1 MAEKK
6 IVLTG
11 DRPTGALHIGHYTG
25 SLKRRKEMLD
35 SGQYEMYLLIADLQA
50 LTDNAEEPEKIREN
64 ILEVALDYLG
74 VGIDPNVCRFVMQS
88 QIPALYELP
97 MYYANLVTMARLE
110 RNPTVKTEI
119 ALRNFARDLPVGFMT
134 YPISQAADITAF
146 GAHYVPVGSDQLP
159 MLEQT
164 REIVNSFN
172 RVYRTDVLVLPEA
185 IVPEDE
191 KLSRLVGTDGDA
203 KMSKSAGNSIYI
215 KDAPDVV
222 RQKVM
227 NMFTDPDHLRISDPG
242 KTDGNPVFIYLD
254 IFSTVELFKAHCSD
268 YESLDELK
276 AHYRRGGLGDVY
288 VKKLLNGIMQDVL
301 RPMRERREEYEKDKA
316 AVLGYIKSGTEIALE
331 VTNKILYNV
340 RDAIGI
346 NYFAEGALAKYL

>member
-25 SLKRRKEMLD
+25 SLKQRKEMFD
-35 SGQYEMYLLIADLQA
+35 SGLYEMYLLIADLQA
-50 LTDNAEEPEKIREN
+50 LTDNAENPDKIREN
-64 ILEVALDYLG
+64 LLEVALDYFGL
-74 VGIDPNVCRFVMQS
+74 GIDPEICHFVIQS

-119 ALRNFARDLPVGFMT
+119 ASRNFTRGLPVGFMT

-164 REIVNSFN
+164 REIVHSFN
-172 RVYRTDVLVLPEA
+172 RIYGTDVLVLPEA

-191 KLSRLVGTDGDA
+191 NMARLIGTDGNA
-203 KMSKSAGNSIYI
+203 KMSKSAGNSIYL
-215 KDAPDVV
+215 KDKPDEI

-254 IFSTVELFKAHCSD
+254 TFCTPELFNAHCAGYD
-268 YESLDELK
+268 TLEDLK
-276 AHYRRGGLGDVY
+276 AHYKRGGLGDVF
-288 VKKLLNGIMQDVL
+288 VKKLLNEVMQDVL
-301 RPMRERREEYEKDKA
+301 RPIRERREDYEKDKSS
-316 AVLGYIKSGTEIALE
+316 VLGFLKSGTEYALE
-331 VTNKILYNV
+331 TTNRVLNDV

-346 NYFAEGALAKYL
+346 NYFTDKDFNKYL